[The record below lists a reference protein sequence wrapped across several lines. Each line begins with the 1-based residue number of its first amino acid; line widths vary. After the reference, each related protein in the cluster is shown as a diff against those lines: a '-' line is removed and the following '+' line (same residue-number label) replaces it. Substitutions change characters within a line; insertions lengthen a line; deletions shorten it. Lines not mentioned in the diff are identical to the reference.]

1 MKGNAIRRKGLH
13 GIRIS
18 HGTVAK
24 TNLLVGEAAGRC
36 ISHHFALTRRVT
48 TTTIEAMYVATVS
61 IIHTNFCST
70 RCRRSAVWKE
80 DPRISVACTLSVK
93 IRQVT
98 KSTCAG
104 FLNIRLYTGS
114 PNATVR
120 NGTLWLA
127 HTGGASEG
135 TLQRPQRARSPE
147 RCERNHFH
155 RLPCADVDPVCLSC
169 AQRTLC
175 LSSCEGPSLQAGRT
189 VHSAY
194 GEGHPMAY
202 LEGRVSPAK
211 NSSAHRGGKRQI
223 WNPLLPARDGRT
235 WARLRFSMV
244 QNSGARHKRAREEA
258 VMGSGRAK
266 RKQGRNQGGLKGD
279 WCVDR
284 PPFPVPETD
293 ITTAVR
299 RVSPPVP

>member
-1 MKGNAIRRKGLH
+1 MHTA
-13 GIRIS
+13 
-18 HGTVAK
+18 
-24 TNLLVGEAAGRC
+24 
-36 ISHHFALTRRVT
+36 RVT
-48 TTTIEAMYVATVS
+48 QW
-61 IIHTNFCST
+61 H
-70 RCRRSAVWKE
+70 
-80 DPRISVACTLSVK
+80 
-93 IRQVT
+93 
-98 KSTCAG
+98 
-104 FLNIRLYTGS
+104 
-114 PNATVR
+114 
-120 NGTLWLA
+120 
-127 HTGGASEG
+127 
-135 TLQRPQRARSPE
+135 
-147 RCERNHFH
+147 
-155 RLPCADVDPVCLSC
+155 
-169 AQRTLC
+169 
-175 LSSCEGPSLQAGRT
+175 
-189 VHSAY
+189 
-194 GEGHPMAY
+194 AY